1 MKLHHWKRLAC
12 KVACTF
18 CALLIVCLFSAVVE
32 GTLSLAVGLA
42 LGFLDLIVLNSL
54 CGALLPESE
63 ASGKAVPAASTA
75 PAFRIVMGGKAA

>member
-18 CALLIVCLFSAVVE
+18 CVLLIVCLFSAVVE
-32 GTLSLAVGLA
+32 GTLPLAAGLA

-63 ASGKAVPAASTA
+63 SSEKAVPTPKAA
-75 PAFRIVMGGKAA
+75 PAFHIVVGGKAA

>member
-18 CALLIVCLFSAVVE
+18 CVLLIVCLFSAVVE
-32 GTLSLAVGLA
+32 GTLPLAAGLA

-54 CGALLPESE
+54 CGALLPQPESPE
-63 ASGKAVPAASTA
+63 KAVPAAKAA
-75 PAFRIVMGGKAA
+75 PAFRIAMGGKAA

>member
-1 MKLHHWKRLAC
+1 MKLHHWKHFAC

-63 ASGKAVPAASTA
+63 SSGKAVPASSTA
-75 PAFRIVMGGKAA
+75 PAFRIVLGGKAA

>member
-18 CALLIVCLFSAVVE
+18 CVLLIVCLFSAVVE

-63 ASGKAVPAASTA
+63 SSGKAVPAPKAA
-75 PAFRIVMGGKAA
+75 PAFHIVAGGKAA